1 MDDENEYSDSLLNGM
16 YHIGN
21 GIWVGPNHTEEN
33 FRHWE
38 KTGRDDPKDVIFVYS
53 PDNDFNF
60 SLSMEEFTRLYNA
73 VVNTVEYYRS
83 HGYEI

>member
-1 MDDENEYSDSLLNGM
+1 MDDENEYSDSLLDGM
-16 YHIGN
+16 HHIGN

-33 FRHWE
+33 FRAWE
-38 KTGRDDPKDVIFVYS
+38 ELGVTDTDVIFVYS
-53 PDNDFNF
+53 PDSDFNF

-73 VVNTVEYYRS
+73 VVDTVEYYRS